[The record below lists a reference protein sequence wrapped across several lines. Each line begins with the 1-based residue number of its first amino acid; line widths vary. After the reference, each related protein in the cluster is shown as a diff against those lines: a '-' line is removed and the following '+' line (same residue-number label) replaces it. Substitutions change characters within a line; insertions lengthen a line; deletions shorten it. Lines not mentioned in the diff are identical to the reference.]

1 MQGGLVFQ
9 EGKCIDGEYYIVA
22 VYDDPASSYITFSAY
37 ELENDSTYTYPFKYS
52 EFDHL
57 FRFDPERINPANQDG
72 RYDWVIKRLDFIV
85 NAQGKKMLCL
95 AQEPTP
101 EEDEDMFD
109 EKAAAKQKAAS
120 TMQPQVGGSI
130 DAALRVKLL
139 KELDTQDDN
148 KLHRNLVQ
156 SEEARKKFLADLHSK
171 RQLEQLKATQRLVKA
186 DEDREARLAK
196 LDIIRQQQER
206 KAQAAKSEEDA
217 KKSTMAQLEVL
228 MKQKEAQAIRRL
240 IQEKDEQ
247 DRGMGRVKD
256 AARQKRKMAANSA
269 KEIKNIEK
277 ERANQLARKRDTQV
291 EKHEKKVMAYSR
303 ELAEKARAV
312 KEQEREDK
320 LRLEEKK
327 KAILDEIW
335 RQKREAWLENEK
347 RKDRHMELEEVRER
361 LFVDKEIRRA
371 HEEKAMWDHMREE
384 EAKEHDAI
392 LQERKTKHSEYLLQL
407 KIDAMHRAQAK
418 RNLARRDAERD
429 KKIQAIEEARMRKFR
444 ESQYLEQTR
453 LSQTAGFFQS
463 SAGAEVEVIDPGATL
478 DPREAQEFQKSFEQQ
493 ERMRRQQERRERIA
507 KEEAKR
513 DKVAQLGAKDP
524 HAREIMRI
532 REWREQEEA
541 RKAAIEKSRLD
552 KELAQEEKA
561 RIAAEKVRERVEK
574 FEDKQGLRRDRSA
587 ERANLRNEAVIA
599 RVQAIPLGAALP
611 SVLTY

>member
-1 MQGGLVFQ
+1 VQGGLVFQ
-9 EGKCIDGEYYIVA
+9 EGKCIDGDYYIVA

-37 ELENDSTYTYPFKYS
+37 ELENDATYTYPFKYS

-57 FRFDPERINPANQDG
+57 FRFDPERINPSNQDG

-85 NAQGKKMLCL
+85 NAQGRKMLCL

-101 EEDEDMFD
+101 EDDEDLFD
-109 EKAAAKQKAAS
+109 EKAAAKQKATS
-120 TMQPQVGGSI
+120 TMQPQVGGTI

-240 IQEKDEQ
+240 KQEKDEQ
-247 DRGMGRVKD
+247 DRGMGREKD

-269 KEIKNIEK
+269 KEIKAIEQ
-277 ERANQLARKRDTQV
+277 ERAKQLQRKRDGQV
-291 EKHEKKVMAYSR
+291 EKHERTVKAYSR
-303 ELAEKARAV
+303 ELAEKARAF
-312 KEQEREDK
+312 KEEERERQ

-327 KAILDEIW
+327 KVILDEIW
-335 RQKREAWLENEK
+335 REKREAWLENEK
-347 RKDRHMELEEVRER
+347 RKDKHMELEEVRER
-361 LFVDKEIRRA
+361 LFVDKEVRRA
-371 HEEKAMWDHMREE
+371 REEKGLWDHLHEEA
-384 EAKEHDAI
+384 AKEQEAI
-392 LQERKTKHSEYLLQL
+392 LAARKSKHGEYLLQL

-418 RNLARRDAERD
+418 RNLARRDAERE

-444 ESQYLEQTR
+444 ESQYLEQSR
-453 LSQTAGFFQS
+453 ASQTQAFFQPS
-463 SAGAEVEVIDPGATL
+463 TGAEVEVMDPGATL
-478 DPREAQEFQKSFEQQ
+478 DPKEAAQFQKSFEQQ
-493 ERMRRQQERRERIA
+493 ERARRQQERAERN
-507 KEEAKR
+507 KREEAKK
-513 DKVAQLGAKDP
+513 DKVRQLGAKDP
-524 HAREIMRI
+524 HQREIIRI
-532 REWREQEEA
+532 REWREQEEK
-541 RKAAIEKSRLD
+541 RKATIEKSRLD
-552 KELAQEEKA
+552 KELAQEEKV
-561 RIAAEKVRERVEK
+561 RSAAEQVAQRIDK
-574 FEDKQGLRRDRSA
+574 FEAKQGTRRDRSA

-599 RVQAIPLGAALP
+599 RVQAMPLGSALP
-611 SVLTY
+611 TVLTY